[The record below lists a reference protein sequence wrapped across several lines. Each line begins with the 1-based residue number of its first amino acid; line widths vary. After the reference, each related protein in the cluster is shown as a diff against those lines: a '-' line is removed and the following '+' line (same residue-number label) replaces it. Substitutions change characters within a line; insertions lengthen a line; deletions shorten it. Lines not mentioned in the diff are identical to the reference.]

1 MRVKP
6 NESPASIGRKLDK
19 SVEIGML
26 NAFYGGLLTDK
37 QREVLRLH
45 YDEDLSLGEIAEQ
58 YGVSRQNVHE
68 LITRSAQ
75 KLQRYERAL
84 GGMERSQ
91 SAVAELTRAVRLL
104 NQARE
109 GISTPAAV
117 RKLDEAMDLLLSV
130 IRRQEGEEDDDGL

>member
-1 MRVKP
+1 MKP
-6 NESPASIGRKLDK
+6 NESPASIVQKLDK

-109 GISTPAAV
+109 GISAPAAV
-117 RKLDEAMDLLLSV
+117 QKLDEAMDLLLSV